1 MFERSQESGDEVR
14 DREREFATWALERV
28 SQGEFRINY
37 YNLLK
42 QYEEENVILVKD

>member
-1 MFERSQESGDEVR
+1 MFERSQERGDEVR
-14 DREREFATWALERV
+14 DREREFADLGFETSFSRRV
-28 SQGEFRINY
+28 SENY